1 MRICLATMLV
11 LSAATANAADPP
23 GGVAELV
30 RALEHK
36 DGTKRL
42 HAAAALGELGAKAI
56 AALPA
61 LTKALDDPHRMV
73 RFYAVEALGKVGG
86 TLTPALKARLIKV
99 VKTDES
105 WIVARQAA
113 LALERLDPKRLQADT
128 ILNWARAMPRR

>member
-1 MRICLATMLV
+1 MRTALATL
-11 LSAATANAADPP
+11 LILFTATANAAEPP
-23 GGVAELV
+23 AAVAELV

-42 HAAAALGELGAKAI
+42 HAAAALGELGAKAK

-61 LTKALDDPHRMV
+61 LTKALDDSHRIV
-73 RFYAVEALGKVGG
+73 RFYAAEAIGKVGG
-86 TLTPALKARLIKV
+86 KLTPALQARLMKV

-113 LALERLDPKRLQADT
+113 RAVGQGGQAST
-128 ILNWARAMPRR
+128 PVG

>member
-11 LSAATANAADPP
+11 LSAATANAADSP

-42 HAAAALGELGAKAI
+42 HAAAALGELGAKA
-56 AALPA
+56 ALPA
-61 LTKALDDPHRMV
+61 LTTALDDPHRMV